1 MEALDNHSFLDMSK
15 KCYFLAPTRDTP
27 PDGRIALGNII
38 ANISD
43 PEDSIN
49 DSDPLAFPPDSLH
62 TNCLTNWKSERIKS
76 QAKKGGVWSGFLQ
89 AVGVGGELSLT
100 RTSSQTDAYEFK
112 KLTTTYFMPTK
123 QYIEKSISDP
133 AVKNWMLYN
142 RGAPLYMITGV
153 KVARGATFMSNLAKE
168 RGFRFQLGIDAS
180 PLGVPLT
187 AGPNF
192 DISNSSLES
201 ESSETESDFVFA
213 FRVREIL
220 YKQKGGIGSR
230 DYVKGAMYGLE
241 GKPVGGA
248 GAETRPAFEVDG
260 LADEDPAEDDFGFS
274 FSATSAYDDDGS
286 AVECVVPEGFYTG

>member
-1 MEALDNHSFLDMSK
+1 MSK

-38 ANISD
+38 ASISD

-49 DSDPLAFPPDSLH
+49 DLDPLACPPSSVH
-62 TNCLTNWKSERIKS
+62 RSCLTNWKSERTKS

-100 RTSSQTDAYEFK
+100 RTSSRTDAYEFK
-112 KLTTTYFMPTK
+112 KLTTTYFVPTK

-133 AVKNWMLYN
+133 AVKNWMLFN

-153 KVARGATFMSNLAKE
+153 KVASGATFMTELAKE
-168 RGFRFQLGIDAS
+168 RGFRFQLGIDAT

-192 DISNSSLES
+192 DIWNSSKES

-220 YKQKGGIGSR
+220 YKQKGGIDSK

-241 GKPVGGA
+241 GKPVGEA
-248 GAETRPAFEVDG
+248 GVQRHPAFEVDG
-260 LADEDPAEDDFGFS
+260 LADEDPAQDEFRFGFR
-274 FSATSAYDDDGS
+274 TVEAYDDDDDDDDDDDAS
-286 AVECVVPEGFYTG
+286 SVICVVPEGFYTG